1 MKELM
6 KNKTVIIIAHKIA
19 NIKIANKIYVIANKK
34 VAQEGTYSELINQK
48 GIFKEMLEYQ
58 EKNEGWKI

>member
-1 MKELM
+1 M
-6 KNKTVIIIAHKIA
+6 KNKTVIIIAH
-19 NIKIANKIYVIANKK
+19 KIANKIYVIANKK